1 MTFFL
6 SAKKTLHPNLGILM
20 LDRTIAPN
28 YQTIQSVFIP
38 KAQTQYLDNGLPLHV
53 INVGEQ
59 PLIRLECIF
68 KAGTWYEP
76 GRATSLFTTKMLN
89 EGTSTYSSRQIS
101 EYVDQYGAFIEFNHG
116 VDKITLTVYT
126 LVKYLPEILILVSD
140 ILQDSIFPEKE
151 LENIKSI
158 TAQTLRVNLEKNTY
172 IANMAFRSLLFGKN
186 HPYGKSLQEEDIDT
200 IEANALRDYYQ
211 QYICG
216 RTFDIVL
223 AGKVTEQEIV
233 LTNRYLGKL
242 EVSSAETF
250 QAKNQLYVPD
260 LAPLIIEKTNSV
272 QSTIRL
278 GRHLFPRRHAD
289 YLPISLLNEILGG
302 YFGSRLMKNI
312 REDKGF
318 TYGISS
324 NTVTFIHEGYWIIGT
339 DVKRESTRQTLE
351 EIDNE
356 INILKTELVKE
367 EELETVKNYMI
378 GSFAGSLNTAFDIA
392 DRFKITYFEGLPLD
406 YYDYY
411 IDTLQAVSATQI
423 LTLANQYLDKKLF
436 QEVVVGGFN

>member
-1 MTFFL
+1 
-6 SAKKTLHPNLGILM
+6 M
-20 LDRTIAPN
+20 LDRTKAPS

-38 KAQTQYLDNGLPLHV
+38 KAQTQHLDNGLPLHV

-68 KAGTWYEP
+68 KAGTWYESA
-76 GRATSLFTTKMLN
+76 RATSLFTTKMLN

-116 VDKITLTVYT
+116 VDKITITVYT
-126 LVKYLPEILILVSD
+126 LVRYLPEILILVSD
-140 ILQDSIFPEKE
+140 ILQDSIFPAKE
-151 LENIKSI
+151 LENVKNI
-158 TAQTLRVNLEKNTY
+158 TAQTLKVNLEKNTY

-186 HPYGKSLQEEDIDT
+186 HPYGKSLQEEDIDSV
-200 IEANALRDYYQ
+200 EANTLNDFYQ
-211 QYICG
+211 HYMRG
-216 RTFDIVL
+216 RAFDIVL
-223 AGKVTEQEIV
+223 AGKVTEKEV
-233 LTNRYLGKL
+233 ALVNRYLGKL
-242 EVSSAETF
+242 PVTMAEAL
-250 QAKNQLYVPD
+250 QVQEQVYIPELVP
-260 LAPLIIEKTNSV
+260 AIIEKTNSL

-278 GRHLFPRRHAD
+278 GRRLFPRQNPN

-324 NTVTFIHEGYWIIGT
+324 NTVTFIQEGYWIIGT
-339 DVKRESTRQTLE
+339 DVKRESTRQTLQ

-356 INILKTELVKE
+356 INILKTELVEE

-392 DRFKITYFEGLPLD
+392 DRFKITHFEGLPLD
-406 YYDYY
+406 YYDHY
-411 IDTLQAVSATQI
+411 IDNLQAVSAPQI

-436 QEVVVGGFN
+436 QEVVVGGIN